1 MFRIFASILE
11 RKQPEGIHLSVGC
24 LILIFST
31 VVSRCAIFLWQ
42 LGPVQS
48 MVSFVMDCCLRLIW
62 FYFST
67 WRNPTISAANIY
79 ICLYIWVCMSLHDCV
94 VRRAFVEGPVLFV
107 GRCSCLV
114 ERKAAGD
121 PLEPLQ
127 SMLTC
132 RGLFRINVWCLSR
145 RPPRMKA
152 FHVYWCLFDR
162 YSNIDKF
169 QHWPQGSQGIGC
181 GHIFLGVSSK
191 RNENAEIDK
200 MGRN

>member
-79 ICLYIWVCMSLHDCV
+79 IYMSIHLSLHVSSWLRSTTRVCGRPSTV
-94 VRRAFVEGPVLFV
+94 CWQVQLLSWKKSRRGSPWTPAVNVDMPRTFQNKCLMSIEETSQNESL
-107 GRCSCLV
+107 SCLLMSV
-114 ERKAAGD
+114 RSVFKHWQISTLTAGVAGD
-121 PLEPLQ
+121 WVW
-127 SMLTC
+127 SHFS
-132 RGLFRINVWCLSR
+132 RGL
-145 RPPRMKA
+145 
-152 FHVYWCLFDR
+152 
-162 YSNIDKF
+162 
-169 QHWPQGSQGIGC
+169 
-181 GHIFLGVSSK
+181 
-191 RNENAEIDK
+191 
-200 MGRN
+200 